1 MSINTEMN
9 NAADTQETSVE
20 TGMPFN
26 EMSVLAPLLFIYTA
40 GYIGLMVSDFLLK
53 AQLDMPPGLLP
64 IYMALLGAYAADK
77 EIRRWVGMPEPR
89 RRGSVFVYL
98 WCLLYLVFFVV
109 YFFRRDFPIP
119 AEMSGLALRVLGI
132 FFGSKASKYIH
143 EGYFVAKPGMAA
155 NQTAVVMSLF
165 AVKDKISRQD
175 VIAALNVSTRT
186 ANRVLEALEEQGQIR
201 REGAGPSTVYRRQ

>member
-1 MSINTEMN
+1 MN
-9 NAADTQETSVE
+9 NAADTQKPSAEPRAS
-20 TGMPFN
+20 FN

-40 GYIGLMVSDFLLK
+40 GYIGLMVSDFMLK
-53 AQLDMPPGLLP
+53 AQLDMPTGLLP

-77 EIRRWVGMPEPR
+77 EIRRWVGRPEPR
-89 RRGSVFVYL
+89 RRGAVFVYF

-109 YFFRRDFPIP
+109 YFFRRDFPVP
-119 AEMSGLALRVLGI
+119 AEMPGLALRVLGI

-143 EGYFVAKPGMAA
+143 EGYFIAKPGLAA
-155 NQTAVVMSLF
+155 SQTAVVMSLF
-165 AVKDKISRQD
+165 AMKDKIARQD

-201 REGAGPSTVYRRQ
+201 REGAGPGTVYRQIK